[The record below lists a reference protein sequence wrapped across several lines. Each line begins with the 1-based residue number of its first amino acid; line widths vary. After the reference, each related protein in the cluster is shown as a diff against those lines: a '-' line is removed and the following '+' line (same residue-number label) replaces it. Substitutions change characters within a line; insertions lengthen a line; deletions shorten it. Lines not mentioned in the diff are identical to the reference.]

1 MRGDR
6 VDRERGPSVLARAV
20 RSGLAGGEGAPPAAL
35 LEEAAGAA
43 VAGAV
48 GQDGPVAAFRA
59 LFDERDVVGLKVNT
73 LAGRRLA
80 PSPALVKQL
89 TGWLQEA
96 GVPARQI
103 LVWDRSDREL
113 RGAGFTLRRGGS
125 GVRCYGTGQDYE
137 WTPRE
142 WGPGASCFARVLVDE
157 LTSLINVGIVK
168 DHDLAGVS
176 AALKNWYGVI
186 HNPNKYHDD
195 GCHPFVAHLAAHP
208 LIRDKQRLTVVD
220 AIRPQCHGGP
230 AASPRWQWEHEGI
243 WASTDP
249 VAVDAAAWKLIDD
262 QRSERDLATLS
273 EVGRAPRWLAEAA
286 KLGLGEND
294 PERIRVEDV

>member
-1 MRGDR
+1 MNAEAR
-6 VDRERGPSVLARAV
+6 PVLARAV
-20 RSGLAGGEGAPPAAL
+20 RQGLAAKDRDPDAAL
-35 LEEAAGAA
+35 LADAAGSAIARAA
-43 VAGAV
+43 GEA
-48 GQDGPVAAFRA
+48 GPVEAFRA
-59 LFDERDVVGLKVNT
+59 LFGPRDVVGLKVNA

-80 PSPALVKQL
+80 PSPALVDRL
-89 TGWLQEA
+89 TDWLQRA

-113 RGAGFTLRRGGS
+113 RAAGYSLRRSGS
-125 GVRCYGTGQDYE
+125 GVRCHGTGQDWD

-142 WGPGASCFARVLVDE
+142 WGPGASCFARVLVED
-157 LTSLINVGIVK
+157 LTALINVGVVK

-208 LIRDKQRLTVVD
+208 LIRDKHKLTVVD
-220 AIRPQCHGGP
+220 AIRPQCHAGP
-230 AASPRWQWEHEGI
+230 AASPRWQWKHEGI

-249 VAVDAAAWKLIDD
+249 VAVDTVARELIDG
-262 QRSERDLATLS
+262 RRAMEKLPSLA
-273 EVGRAPRWLAEAA
+273 EEGRAPRWIAEAA
-286 KLGLGEND
+286 KLGLGESD